1 MNGSRVDVFINNI
14 FDKLCEI
21 IRNKHPQLDIA
32 NATIANQINSLKS
45 LSTSHTVQTTMNN
58 VNTLV
63 DSDTSMQIEYQ
74 AQDSQQSDLNSTNS
88 KSVIEE
94 SAFCPYCDQEVTVEG
109 IYCMECESWLHYEC
123 VNLNPETV
131 TNAFR
136 DTEYVCDQCNE
147 DVLYGDSQRSTQHN
161 TQDAPTSES
170 GDIHTVSE
178 RDSPLVS
185 RDRSICKDGNI
196 PIAMSDTGTSPKI
209 PFISIDSN
217 RSSSGSHAASHDI
230 PPEFNGQIVST
241 VTSAHI
247 STDKQTQK
255 ADALSQSPKPRK
267 PPNKKPKPDK
277 AINDSTILLAQ
288 KTRIL
293 DLENEI
299 KQLKNAFESVK
310 AHVPQTVS
318 STASPEPHRSHSNV
332 CSTPQTETHIL
343 QQIRHEQLEGRL
355 RMLEHQVVQNMCI
368 STAVNTQLA
377 LQVNLNR
384 QYNNQKPP
392 NMTDRPTHIPVPTY
406 NQPVFHGGYGY
417 PPHIGAPSVPPPSY
431 PYATQQ
437 SASAPIHI
445 LHPQHIISHNPY
457 NTQVYGMSGP
467 LRYVNNIVQP
477 VCHPMRAMTDP
488 ALLFGISHPPRAPTS
503 TLHGQPFIN
512 QMSNTMHHVPQNN
525 NPGVPH
531 PPRAPTAIPHK
542 QLHASSV
549 SSVNATQSSTN
560 KGAPS
565 ISYDSLNTP
574 LHGANSP
581 VHAETQHLEQSTPV
595 QDTEIILIP
604 STPVRTPSISI
615 EDRSEKPHTPVCG
628 PAGECSDK
636 YSKRSIVSP
645 HNPQQVDML
654 NIEGE
659 RLDSIAKQDG
669 NNQGDHSHFR
679 IPSLQKVPPD
689 CPNLMEE
696 IQNLSKR
703 P

>member
-21 IRNKHPQLDIA
+21 IKNKHPQLDIA

-63 DSDTSMQIEYQ
+63 DSDTIMQIEYQ

-88 KSVIEE
+88 KSVIDE

-109 IYCMECESWLHYEC
+109 IYCIECESWLHYEC

-170 GDIHTVSE
+170 GDNHTVSE

-217 RSSSGSHAASHDI
+217 LGSSGSHAASHDI
-230 PPEFNGQIVST
+230 PPEFNGQIVSN

-247 STDKQTQK
+247 SQDKQTQK

-277 AINDSTILLAQ
+277 AINDATILLAQ

-318 STASPEPHRSHSNV
+318 STASPEPHRTHSNV
-332 CSTPQTETHIL
+332 YSTPQTETHIL
-343 QQIRHEQLEGRL
+343 LQIRHGQLEGRL

-384 QYNNQKPP
+384 QYNNQNPP
-392 NMTDRPTHIPVPTY
+392 NVSDRPNHIPVPTY

-417 PPHIGAPSVPPPSY
+417 PPHMGAPSVPPPSY

-437 SASAPIHI
+437 PASAPIH
-445 LHPQHIISHNPY
+445 
-457 NTQVYGMSGP
+457 T
-467 LRYVNNIVQP
+467 
-477 VCHPMRAMTDP
+477 A
-488 ALLFGISHPPRAPTS
+488 AF
-503 TLHGQPFIN
+503 
-512 QMSNTMHHVPQNN
+512 QNFY
-525 NPGVPH
+525 
-531 PPRAPTAIPHK
+531 R
-542 QLHASSV
+542 
-549 SSVNATQSSTN
+549 
-560 KGAPS
+560 
-565 ISYDSLNTP
+565 
-574 LHGANSP
+574 
-581 VHAETQHLEQSTPV
+581 
-595 QDTEIILIP
+595 
-604 STPVRTPSISI
+604 
-615 EDRSEKPHTPVCG
+615 
-628 PAGECSDK
+628 
-636 YSKRSIVSP
+636 
-645 HNPQQVDML
+645 
-654 NIEGE
+654 
-659 RLDSIAKQDG
+659 
-669 NNQGDHSHFR
+669 
-679 IPSLQKVPPD
+679 
-689 CPNLMEE
+689 
-696 IQNLSKR
+696 
-703 P
+703 